1 MPIKLLALTR
11 AALILL
17 LTVIVFY
24 ACSKGSSSAP
34 TPTPDP
40 CAGVTVSVSATVTD
54 ADAGSSNGSIAASAT
69 GGTGAMTYS
78 INGGAFQASGTFNN
92 LAKGSY
98 SITAKD
104 TKGCTGSKSY
114 TVNEKNACA
123 GVTITISNTISNSDP
138 CSATGSIVAAASG
151 STGFTYSID
160 NGAFQA
166 SGTFNNV
173 SVGNHTITAKD
184 GAGCSQAV
192 TASVGTVAIGALYTA
207 AKAVIQNNCA
217 ISGCHTG
224 GSPTGGISFS
234 SDCNIINNKDRIK
247 ARAIDG
253 NPSIMPPTGAL
264 PQADKD
270 KLMAWINAGGRF
282 TD

>member
-1 MPIKLLALTR
+1 MQTKLLALTR

-17 LTVIVFY
+17 FSIIVFY
-24 ACSKGSSSAP
+24 ACRKSDSSTP
-34 TPTPDP
+34 TPTPNP
-40 CAGVTVSVSATVTD
+40 CSGISISVSATVTD
-54 ADAGSSNGSIAASAT
+54 TDAGSTNGSIAASAT
-69 GGTGAMTYS
+69 GGTGAMTFS
-78 INGGAFQASGTFNN
+78 INGGAYQASGTFGN

-98 SITAKD
+98 TVTAKD
-104 TKGCTGSKSY
+104 TKGCTGSKSF
-114 TVNEKNACA
+114 TVNEKNPCA
-123 GVTITISNTISNSDP
+123 GVTITINNTITNSDP
-138 CSATGSIVAAASG
+138 CTPSGVINASASG
-151 STGFTYSID
+151 STGFTFSID

-166 SGTFNNV
+166 NGTFNNV

-184 GAGCSQAV
+184 GAGCSQSV
-192 TASVGTVAIGALYTA
+192 TATIGTVTIGTLYSA

-224 GSPTGGISFS
+224 ASPTGGLNFG
-234 SDCNIINNKDRIK
+234 SDCTIINNKDRIK